1 MFTGLIE
8 TVGQI
13 THLEKRGPG
22 IQMAI
27 RAPLSLVSELVL
39 GESVAVNG
47 ACLTVTHTHN
57 TLFYVDASSE
67 TMDKTTLGYK
77 KTGDSVHL
85 ERALRV
91 GDRLGGH
98 WVSGHVD
105 SIGYL
110 RSRTQSGEAWE
121 MWIDAPPAVMK
132 YIVNKGSIAID
143 GASLT
148 VNALDDAGFSIT
160 LIPHSQSILL
170 LSQYTLR
177 APFNLEADLLGKY
190 VERLLT
196 YKADSD
202 SSTSSM
208 QPSSVDLSLLARTGF
223 LK

>member
-22 IQMAI
+22 IQMSI
-27 RAPLSLVSELVL
+27 RAPLSMVNELVL

-47 ACLTVTHTHN
+47 ACLTVTHTQDS
-57 TLFYVDASSE
+57 LFFVDASSE
-67 TMDKTTLGYK
+67 TMDKTTLGHK
-77 KTGDSVHL
+77 RKGDSVHL

-110 RSRTQSGEAWE
+110 RSRTQVGEAWE
-121 MWIDAPPAVMK
+121 MWIDAPPTVMK

-148 VNALDDAGFSIT
+148 VNALDETGFSIT

-170 LSQYTLR
+170 LTQYPLK
-177 APFNLEADLLGKY
+177 APLNLEADLLGKY

-196 YKADSD
+196 YKDQSDMD
-202 SSTSSM
+202 SSSV

>member
-13 THLEKRGPG
+13 AHLEKRGPG

-27 RAPLSLVSELVL
+27 RAPLSMVQELVL

-47 ACLTVTHTHN
+47 ACLTVTHTQDR
-57 TLFYVDASSE
+57 LFYVDASSE

-77 KTGDSVHL
+77 KKGDSVHL

-98 WVSGHVD
+98 WVSGHID
-105 SIGYL
+105 SIGHL
-110 RSRTQSGEAWE
+110 RSRKRVGEAWE
-121 MWIDAPPAVMK
+121 MWFDASSAVMK

-148 VNALDDAGFSIT
+148 VNSLDDNGFSIT

-170 LSQYTLR
+170 LDQYPLQS
-177 APFNLEADLLGKY
+177 PINLEADLLGKY

-196 YKADSD
+196 YKDHSD
-202 SSTSSM
+202 SSQLTM

>member
-13 THLEKRGPG
+13 AYLEKRGPG

-27 RAPLSLVSELVL
+27 RAPLSLIQELVL

-47 ACLTVTHTHN
+47 ACLTVTRTQD

-77 KTGDSVHL
+77 KKGDSVHL

-110 RSRTQSGEAWE
+110 RSRKRVGEAWE
-121 MWIDAPPAVMK
+121 MWFDAPPAVMK

-148 VNALDDAGFSIT
+148 VNALDENGFSIT

-170 LSQYTLR
+170 LDQY
-177 APFNLEADLLGKY
+177 APQSPLNLEADLLGKY

-196 YKADSD
+196 YKDHSD
-202 SSTSSM
+202 SSKSTM
-208 QPSSVDLSLLARTGF
+208 QPNSVDLSLLARTGF